1 MEAFLL
7 PAFTPAEPLVE
18 RACGYRQWRL
28 LKGEVLVPGSEQMN
42 GFQQQQVTLQN
53 FDLEVLLGEGNYSQI
68 FQATLRSTHK
78 TVALKI
84 IDKTKVKRYHK
95 MDEVLI
101 ERWVLSRLRH
111 PSIVE
116 LYHAFQDVGAAYL
129 SMEAVPGGELWQC
142 CHKTGLPMT
151 IARNYAAEVLEVLQ
165 WLHEHDVVHR
175 DVKPEN
181 VLISGDGHVKMI
193 DFGTAKLLRNPIK
206 LGLDDE
212 DEGGKRPRR
221 KGFKEF
227 LGTPEYMA
235 PETINNKFADQR
247 ADLWSFGCFVAMI
260 LVGKPPF
267 RGGSD
272 YLTFKRVLARKYQ
285 LPEGVPVVAADLIGK
300 LLVLDPA
307 KRLGGRWP
315 AGVPPADQL
324 GVKKKDKGG
333 EEGSDSSVAAFRMTR
348 TYDHEAIRA
357 HPFFEGARAR
367 DLYKQKVP
375 LPMLSEIAMRE
386 VMMKVRA
393 EGSSALGTPTAIA
406 RWPAPFKERIGFECI
421 KRELLTDEL
430 RGYLGMGA
438 KPTEIED
445 DLDDVMLREQLG
457 ADGTTEDKEDEDDED
472 EGSEDEDKR
481 RDARGMQERKG
492 VQDEGVLV

>member
-1 MEAFLL
+1 
-7 PAFTPAEPLVE
+7 
-18 RACGYRQWRL
+18 
-28 LKGEVLVPGSEQMN
+28 
-42 GFQQQQVTLQN
+42 
-53 FDLEVLLGEGNYSQI
+53 
-68 FQATLRSTHK
+68 
-78 TVALKI
+78 
-84 IDKTKVKRYHK
+84 
-95 MDEVLI
+95 
-101 ERWVLSRLRH
+101 
-111 PSIVE
+111 
-116 LYHAFQDVGAAYL
+116 
-129 SMEAVPGGELWQC
+129 
-142 CHKTGLPMT
+142 LPMT

-300 LLVLDPA
+300 LLVLEPA

-348 TYDHEAIRA
+348 TYDHEAIRSRWHASA
-357 HPFFEGARAR
+357 HHGAIPTSPQVRMITRRFARTRSLRVRARATCT
-367 DLYKQKVP
+367 
-375 LPMLSEIAMRE
+375 S
-386 VMMKVRA
+386 
-393 EGSSALGTPTAIA
+393 
-406 RWPAPFKERIGFECI
+406 
-421 KRELLTDEL
+421 KRC
-430 RGYLGMGA
+430 RC
-438 KPTEIED
+438 
-445 DLDDVMLREQLG
+445 RCC
-457 ADGTTEDKEDEDDED
+457 
-472 EGSEDEDKR
+472 R
-481 RDARGMQERKG
+481 R
-492 VQDEGVLV
+492 